1 MTRAPGCRRALIA
14 VVALL
19 SACHSDAGPL
29 QLRGHARATGD
40 GVIRAVELTGE
51 GRRLRIVVTTDPA
64 AVPALVTVALG
75 DDDELILRTATPTGS
90 LRHRAGRR
98 DVALPAPTV
107 DGGTITLD
115 VPVVHIDD
123 LRVPF
128 PFSARVTN
136 GPAGPA
142 GSFPGR

>member
-1 MTRAPGCRRALIA
+1 MATA
-14 VVALL
+14 VLMAVALA
-19 SACHSDAGPL
+19 ACHNDAGPL

-40 GVIRAVELTGE
+40 GVIRAIELTGE
-51 GRRLRIVVTTDPA
+51 GRNLRVVVTTDPA
-64 AVPALVTVALG
+64 ALPALVTVALG
-75 DDDELILRTATPTGS
+75 GDDELILRTAAPTGS

-98 DVALPAPTV
+98 DVALSAPV
-107 DGGTITLD
+107 VASGTITLD

-128 PFSARVTN
+128 RFSARVTN
-136 GPAGPA
+136 GRPGPG